1 MKLLFLVLLFLFLT
15 GCNTTINEQQYAPKS
30 DKIYLT
36 AQRTY
41 NGFKNLNLHNKRFL
55 KHVIKRQALK
65 LYYDDDYTLNDF
77 KYNFSNIKIRSTE
90 SNQKILFN
98 DIKKEILTD
107 VNYFNNKIDTFQY
120 LFYLQK
126 MIK

>member
-1 MKLLFLVLLFLFLT
+1 MKLLFFGLLFLFVA
-15 GCNTTINEQQYAPKS
+15 GCDISINKQQYVHKS

-41 NGFKNLNLHNKRFL
+41 NGFKNLNHHNKRFL

-77 KYNFSNIKIRSTE
+77 KYNFSNVKISSME
-90 SNQKILFN
+90 SNQKVLFN
-98 DIKKEILTD
+98 DIKKEILAD
-107 VNYFNNKIDTFQY
+107 VNYFNNKIDVFQY